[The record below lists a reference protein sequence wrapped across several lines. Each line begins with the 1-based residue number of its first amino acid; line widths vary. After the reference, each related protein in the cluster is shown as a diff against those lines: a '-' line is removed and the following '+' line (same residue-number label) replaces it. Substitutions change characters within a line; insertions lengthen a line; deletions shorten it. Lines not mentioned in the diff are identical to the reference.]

1 MRARGSVLQRREAQA
16 SGRAENQYLNSH
28 KFAPSPRTVPG
39 TVAHANAVSMMLTVV
54 ADRPR

>member
-16 SGRAENQYLNSH
+16 SPDGRKSIF
-28 KFAPSPRTVPG
+28 KFTQIRTVP
-39 TVAHANAVSMMLTVV
+39 AHANAVSMMLTVV